1 VRFQVRDAASADEQL
16 RAVLR
21 RARRRPGYESIGG
34 ALLVSCHGRASGLFP
49 PPFGAGHDLHTV
61 RAELGTGAVA
71 GFFGTGEIGPV
82 GGRNHL
88 HGYTAS
94 VLAFAEGD

>member
-1 VRFQVRDAASADEQL
+1 VCFQVRDAASAAEQL

-21 RARRRPGYESIGG
+21 KARGRPGYETIGG
-34 ALLVSCHGRASGLFP
+34 ALLVSGHGRAAGLFP
-49 PPFGAGHDLHTV
+49 PPFGASHDLHTV
-61 RAELGTGAVA
+61 RTELGTGAVA

-82 GGRNHL
+82 AGRNHL

-94 VLAFAEGD
+94 VLAFAEHE

>member
-1 VRFQVRDAASADEQL
+1 V
-16 RAVLR
+16 
-21 RARRRPGYESIGG
+21 
-34 ALLVSCHGRASGLFP
+34 C
-49 PPFGAGHDLHTV
+49 T
-61 RAELGTGAVA
+61 ELGTGAVA

-94 VLAFAEGD
+94 VLAFAESE